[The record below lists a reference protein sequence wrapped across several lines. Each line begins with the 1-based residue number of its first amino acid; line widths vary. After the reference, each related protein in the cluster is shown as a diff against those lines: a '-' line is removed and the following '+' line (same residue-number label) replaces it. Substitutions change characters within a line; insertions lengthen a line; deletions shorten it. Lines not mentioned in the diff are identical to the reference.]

1 MKKVFLFSFG
11 LLAAI
16 SSLLVSCEE
25 AVGDDDAPI
34 SVGGVLDPNGH
45 EYVDLGLPSGIKWAT
60 CNVGATEPWEYG
72 GYYAWG
78 ETEEKNKYDWNTYKW
93 GYLINVATSSQSE
106 FVTKYCVDNE
116 YNDGKGIFDNKII
129 LDLEDDV
136 AYLKWG
142 GEWRIPTLKEQ
153 KELLDNCSW
162 EWSTIKGVNG
172 YKVTGVNGNSIF
184 LPAAGICVG
193 ENIILINIYGNYI
206 SSTLH
211 TDGVCTMTDG
221 LEFSEETCTQYYVS
235 RCNGRT
241 VRPVCK

>member
-153 KELLDNCSW
+153 KELEKKKIRDNYALYLRYVFPEYIITPFHALLCNIVQSVI
-162 EWSTIKGVNG
+162 EKVENG
-172 YKVTGVNGNSIF
+172 EKV
-184 LPAAGICVG
+184 
-193 ENIILINIYGNYI
+193 
-206 SSTLH
+206 
-211 TDGVCTMTDG
+211 
-221 LEFSEETCTQYYVS
+221 
-235 RCNGRT
+235 R
-241 VRPVCK
+241 VCKKCNAKLK